1 MKKIYKGA
9 LIAALLITMLTTL
22 FLPVFSIMDH
32 AISLADFVY
41 SVLRDTSNSL
51 AELLQNQYTD
61 YAIGVII
68 LCVLFVV
75 VLCLV
80 IKIDS
85 IIAYYIA
92 IVWEI
97 VQITAFSMIYLAAKG
112 EIADGGLIRGFVSN
126 FIHLNVLWVLV
137 AALFHIA
144 VLGVAAVSIYSLKKE
159 QEKQVARDDI
169 QMVPHFDTDYG
180 KKNIQPYS
188 KQHKEIKGIGQIDT
202 VLYGNRSG
210 QQGEESF
217 EGAIKG
223 IKGLYKKKVYILYD
237 RVQVY
242 FLHKSSE
249 VVFSEYRDEKSMIGI
264 YYIKRYREY
273 CLEVYQNNVCFLQS
287 GQPLGLGKRYYL
299 PRGTQIFLDNR
310 ENSFLLV

>member
-1 MKKIYKGA
+1 MKKIYKVA
-9 LIAALLITMLTTL
+9 LIASLLITMLTTL

-41 SVLRDTSNSL
+41 SVLQDTSNSL
-51 AELLQNQYTD
+51 AGLLQNQYTD
-61 YAIGVII
+61 YAIGIII

-80 IKIDS
+80 IKINS
-85 IIAYYIA
+85 IIAYYAA
-92 IVWEI
+92 IIWEI
-97 VQITAFSMIYLAAKG
+97 VQVVAFSIIYLAAKG
-112 EIADGGLIRGFVSN
+112 EIVDGGLIKGFVSN
-126 FIHLNVLWVLV
+126 FIHLNVLWILV
-137 AALFHIA
+137 ATAFHIV
-144 VLGVAAVSIYSLKKE
+144 VLGLAAAGIYNLKKE
-159 QEKQVARDDI
+159 QEKYAAADDI
-169 QMVPHFDTDYG
+169 QMTPYFGADYG
-180 KKNIQPYS
+180 KENIYPYS
-188 KQHKEIKGIGQIDT
+188 QQKEPKEIRQIED
-202 VLYGNRSG
+202 
-210 QQGEESF
+210 SF

-249 VVFSEYRDEKSMIGI
+249 VIFSEYRDEKSMIGI

-273 CLEVYQNNVCFLQS
+273 CLEVYQKNACFLQS
-287 GQPLGLGKRYYL
+287 GQPLGRGKKYYL